1 MNDLTYHAAVR
12 SQQRGIPPLIINL
25 VVSYGKMIQ
34 RRGASVYFLDK
45 LTRRNLKKEIG
56 SIAYRRLDDLLD
68 AYVVVADD
76 GAVVTT
82 GKHYKRL
89 KH

>member
-1 MNDLTYHAAVR
+1 MNNLTRHAAVR
-12 SQQRGIPPLIINL
+12 SQQRGIPPLIIDL
-25 VVSYGKMIQ
+25 VVDYGTEIQ

-56 SIAYRRLDDLLD
+56 SIAYKRLDDLLD
-68 AYVVVADD
+68 AYVVVSGD
-76 GAVVTT
+76 GTIVTT
-82 GKHYKRL
+82 GKHYRRL

>member
-1 MNDLTYHAAVR
+1 MNDLTCHAEIR
-12 SQQRGIPPLIINL
+12 SQQRGIPPLIIDM
-25 VVSYGKMIQ
+25 VISYGKIIQ

-45 LTRRNLKKEIG
+45 MTRRILKRAIG
-56 SIAYRRLDDLLD
+56 SIAYKRLDDLLD
-68 AYVVVADD
+68 AYVVVASD
-76 GAVVTT
+76 GTVVTT

>member
-1 MNDLTYHAAVR
+1 M
-12 SQQRGIPPLIINL
+12 
-25 VVSYGKMIQ
+25 
-34 RRGASVYFLDK
+34 
-45 LTRRNLKKEIG
+45 KKEIG
-56 SIAYRRLDDLLD
+56 SIAYKRLDDLLD
-68 AYVVVADD
+68 AYVVIAAD